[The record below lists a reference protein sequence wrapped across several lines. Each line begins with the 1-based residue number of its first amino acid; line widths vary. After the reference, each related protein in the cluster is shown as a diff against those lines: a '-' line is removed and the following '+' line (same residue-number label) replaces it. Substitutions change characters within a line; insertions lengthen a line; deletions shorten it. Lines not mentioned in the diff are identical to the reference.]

1 MIVEDSSAEFLCENP
16 QNDKKKNKYNSATT
30 VAEIGFEMTNIE
42 KSQYQHFFNQIINKI
57 NNARQRALTSI
68 NTEQIQLYFEIGK
81 LILNKQE
88 KLGWGKSV
96 IEKLSLDLKKKYDH
110 RSGFSTRNLWDM
122 RRFYAEYKDDQIL
135 RQLVAEI
142 PWGHNLLIMNK
153 IKNRDER
160 KYYLES
166 TKKLGWSRAVLLNQI
181 KADAYNFHKQLPKQT
196 NFPTVL
202 PEHLAEQANEAM
214 KSVYTLDFLGVT
226 KPVLERELE
235 KRLIQQIKD
244 FIMELGYG
252 FCFIGNQ
259 FKLKLR
265 DKEYFIDLLFYH
277 RILKC
282 LIAIELKTVE
292 FEPEFAGKMNFYLE
306 LLDEQ
311 QKQKEDNPS
320 IGLILCPEKDHLV
333 VGYALRIQDKPIG
346 VAEYRLT
353 KELPEFLKGKLPTVK
368 ELEEKIKDELM
379 E

>member
-1 MIVEDSSAEFLCENP
+1 MS
-16 QNDKKKNKYNSATT
+16 K
-30 VAEIGFEMTNIE
+30 IE
-42 KSQYQHFFNQIINKI
+42 KSQYQEFFSEIINKI
-57 NNARQRALTSI
+57 TNARQTVLTSI
-68 NTEQIQLYFEIGK
+68 NNEQIQLYFEIGK
-81 LILNKQE
+81 LIVNKQE

-96 IEKLSLDLKKKYDH
+96 IEKLSLDLKKEYDH
-110 RSGFSTRNLWDM
+110 SSGFSTRNLWNM
-122 RRFYAEYKDDQIL
+122 RRFYAEYNDDQIL
-135 RQLVAEI
+135 QQLVAEI

-153 IKNRDER
+153 IQSRNER
-160 KYYLES
+160 RYYIDA
-166 TKKLGWSRAVLLNQI
+166 TKKLGWSRSVLLNQI
-181 KADAYNFHKQLPKQT
+181 KADAYKFHKQLPKQT
-196 NFPTVL
+196 NFPNSL
-202 PEHLAEQANEAM
+202 PVHLAEQANETM
-214 KSVYTLDFLGVT
+214 KSVYTLDFLGIT

-235 KRLIQQIKD
+235 NRLIQKVKNL
-244 FIMELGYG
+244 IMELGYG

-282 LIAIELKTVE
+282 LVAIELKTVE

-333 VGYALRIQDKPIG
+333 VEYALRIQNKPIG

-353 KELPEFLKGKLPTVK
+353 KELPESLKGKLPTVK
-368 ELEEKIKDELM
+368 ELEEKIKDELI